1 MPSEDKKIE
10 EEMKTPE
17 VSGELQM
24 VVEKINTAESVL
36 VTLSKEEIDG
46 KVKSGFDEFLSDWE
60 SQGVEII
67 RADYSSDIRQKKCYV
82 TGTITACGNFI
93 SYQEILEE
101 EWRNQDEY
109 SGNNP

>member
-1 MPSEDKKIE
+1 MSIDIVPFCFEDYQAPVLLKKY
-10 EEMKTPE
+10 KLLAYDT
-17 VSGELQM
+17 ELIKLT
-24 VVEKINTAESVL
+24 ENEIAE
-36 VTLSKEEIDG
+36 
-46 KVKSGFDEFLSDWE
+46 KVKTDWEAFLLDWE
-60 SQGVEII
+60 SQGVQII
-67 RADYSSDIRQKKCYV
+67 QADYTFDILQKKCAV